1 VHGEEGRSWSD
12 VIVLSNRQI
21 KEDLLLVDSNISG
34 LRREDGVKFLELR
47 EKIFG
52 SSLTHVGKAS
62 SSLPAIR

>member
-12 VIVLSNRQI
+12 VIVLSNKQI

-47 EKIFG
+47 ENF
-52 SSLTHVGKAS
+52 LTKATS
-62 SSLPAIR
+62 ISQT